1 LAPIAPPLRKV
12 NRRWPVRAGDARNR
26 GFSRAAKDCM
36 KRLAHIALIAVGGLA
51 GLDAGRA
58 DEIRVAVATN
68 FATTMDELV
77 AQFEEASEHTV
88 TLSAGSTG
96 AHYAQIKNGAP
107 FELFFAADVER
118 PKLLEDEGVAVAGSR
133 FTYAI
138 GRVALWSLRA
148 GFVDAEGRVL
158 ETGSFRHIAIANPDL
173 APYGAAA
180 REVLERRGLWEA
192 LRDRIVQGQD
202 IGQTYSF
209 VYTGSA
215 ELGFIAYS
223 QIVRGDDT
231 PIAGSF
237 WLVPDEL
244 HAPIEQQAVLLE
256 DAPAARAFL
265 DFVKGVDARAIIRKF
280 GYGP

>member
-1 LAPIAPPLRKV
+1 MRDALRLLTALAVAGAALSM
-12 NRRWPVRAGDARNR
+12 PV
-26 GFSRAAKDCM
+26 
-36 KRLAHIALIAVGGLA
+36 H
-51 GLDAGRA
+51 A
-58 DEIRVAVATN
+58 DQTRVAVATN
-68 FATTMDELV
+68 FVTTMAELV
-77 AQFEEASEHTV
+77 AAFEAVSEHTV
-88 TLSAGSTG
+88 VVSAGSTG

-118 PKLLEDEGVAVAGSR
+118 PKLLEDEGVAVQGSR

-138 GRVALWSLRA
+138 GRIALWSPRP
-148 GFVDAEGRVL
+148 GFVDADGRVL
-158 ETGSFRHIAIANPDL
+158 ETASFRHIAIANPDL

-192 LRDRIVQGQD
+192 LRGRIVQGQD

-215 ELGFIAYS
+215 ELGFVAYS
-223 QIVRGDDT
+223 QLVRGDT
-231 PIAGSF
+231 PVEGSV
-237 WLVPDEL
+237 WLVPEEL
-244 HAPIEQQAVLLE
+244 HTPIEQQAVLLK

-265 DFVKGVDARAIIRKF
+265 DFVKSADARAIIRRF

>member
-1 LAPIAPPLRKV
+1 
-12 NRRWPVRAGDARNR
+12 
-26 GFSRAAKDCM
+26 M
-36 KRLAHIALIAVGGLA
+36 KRLAYVALIAVGGLA

-223 QIVRGDDT
+223 QLVRGDDT

-265 DFVKGVDARAIIRKF
+265 DFVKSADARAIIRKF

>member
-1 LAPIAPPLRKV
+1 MLVRYGERRKRRNALRSVTALALACAALSM
-12 NRRWPVRAGDARNR
+12 PV
-26 GFSRAAKDCM
+26 
-36 KRLAHIALIAVGGLA
+36 
-51 GLDAGRA
+51 RA

-77 AQFEEASEHTV
+77 ARFEEASEHAV
-88 TLSAGSTG
+88 VISAGSTG

-118 PKLLEDEGVAVAGSR
+118 PKLLEDEGVAVHGSR
-133 FTYAI
+133 FTYAV
-138 GRVALWSLRA
+138 GRIALWSPRA

-158 ETGSFRHIAIANPDL
+158 ETDTFRHLAIANPDL

-180 REVLERRGLWEA
+180 REVLERRGLWET
-192 LRDRIVQGQD
+192 LRHRIVRGQD

-209 VYTGSA
+209 VYSGNA
-215 ELGFIAYS
+215 ELGFVAYS
-223 QIVRGDDT
+223 QLVSGNT
-231 PIAGSF
+231 PIEGSF

-244 HAPIEQQAVLLE
+244 HTPIEQQAVLLK

-265 DFVKGVDARAIIRKF
+265 DFVKSSDARAIIHKF

>member
-1 LAPIAPPLRKV
+1 
-12 NRRWPVRAGDARNR
+12 
-26 GFSRAAKDCM
+26 M
-36 KRLAHIALIAVGGLA
+36 KRSTCIALSAVCWLA
-51 GLDAGRA
+51 ALDAGRA
-58 DEIRVAVATN
+58 EEIKVAVATN
-68 FATTMDELV
+68 FATTMDALV
-77 AQFEEASEHTV
+77 ALFEATSGHTV

-107 FELFFAADVER
+107 FELFFAADAER
-118 PKLLEDEGVAVAGSR
+118 PKLLEDEGVAIRGSR

-138 GRVALWSLRA
+138 GRVALWSPRA

-158 ETGSFRHIAIANPDL
+158 ETASFRHIAIANPDL

-180 REVLERRGLWEA
+180 REVLERRGLWES
-192 LRDRIVQGQD
+192 LRDRIVLGQD

-209 VYTGSA
+209 VHTGNA
-215 ELGFIAYS
+215 ELGFVAYS
-223 QIVRGDDT
+223 QLVSGDA
-231 PIAGSF
+231 PIEGSF
-237 WLVPDEL
+237 WLVPEEL

-265 DFVKGVDARAIIRKF
+265 DFVKGADARTIIRKF

>member
-1 LAPIAPPLRKV
+1 
-12 NRRWPVRAGDARNR
+12 
-26 GFSRAAKDCM
+26 M
-36 KRLAHIALIAVGGLA
+36 KRLAYVALIAVGGLA
-51 GLDAGRA
+51 RLDAGRA

>member
-1 LAPIAPPLRKV
+1 
-12 NRRWPVRAGDARNR
+12 
-26 GFSRAAKDCM
+26 M
-36 KRLAHIALIAVGGLA
+36 KRLAYVALIAVGGLA

>member
-1 LAPIAPPLRKV
+1 
-12 NRRWPVRAGDARNR
+12 
-26 GFSRAAKDCM
+26 
-36 KRLAHIALIAVGGLA
+36 
-51 GLDAGRA
+51 
-58 DEIRVAVATN
+58 
-68 FATTMDELV
+68 
-77 AQFEEASEHTV
+77 
-88 TLSAGSTG
+88 
-96 AHYAQIKNGAP
+96 
-107 FELFFAADVER
+107 
-118 PKLLEDEGVAVAGSR
+118 
-133 FTYAI
+133 
-138 GRVALWSLRA
+138 
-148 GFVDAEGRVL
+148 VL

>member
-1 LAPIAPPLRKV
+1 
-12 NRRWPVRAGDARNR
+12 
-26 GFSRAAKDCM
+26 M
-36 KRLAHIALIAVGGLA
+36 KRSAHIALIAVCWLA

-77 AQFEEASEHTV
+77 AKFEEASEHTV
-88 TLSAGSTG
+88 TLSGGSTG

-107 FELFFAADVER
+107 FDLFFAADVER
-118 PKLLEDEGVAVAGSR
+118 PKLLEDENVAVRGSR
-133 FTYAI
+133 FIYAV
-138 GRVALWSLRA
+138 GRIALWSPRA

-158 ETGSFRHIAIANPDL
+158 ETASFRHIAIANPDL

-180 REVLERRGLWEA
+180 REVLERRALWGS

-209 VYTGSA
+209 VRTGNA
-215 ELGFIAYS
+215 ELGFVAYS
-223 QIVRGDDT
+223 QLARGDA
-231 PIAGSF
+231 PIEGSY
-237 WLVPDEL
+237 WLVPEEL
-244 HAPIEQQAVLLE
+244 HAPIEQQAVLLK

-265 DFVKGVDARAIIRKF
+265 EFVKGADARAIIRKF
-280 GYGP
+280 GYGH

>member
-1 LAPIAPPLRKV
+1 
-12 NRRWPVRAGDARNR
+12 
-26 GFSRAAKDCM
+26 M
-36 KRLAHIALIAVGGLA
+36 KRSACIVLIAVGWLA
-51 GLDAGRA
+51 GLDAARA
-58 DEIRVAVATN
+58 DEIHVAVATN
-68 FATTMDELV
+68 FATPMGELV
-77 AQFEEASEHTV
+77 MAFQAASEHTV
-88 TLSAGSTG
+88 VVSAGSTG

-118 PKLLEDEGVAVAGSR
+118 PKLLEDEGVAVQGSR

-138 GRVALWSLRA
+138 GRIALWSPRP

-158 ETGSFRHIAIANPDL
+158 EADHFRHIAIANPDL

-202 IGQTYSF
+202 IGQAYAF
-209 VYTGSA
+209 VHSGNA
-215 ELGFIAYS
+215 ELGFVAYS
-223 QIVRGDDT
+223 QIVRGDT
-231 PIAGSF
+231 PVEGSV
-237 WLVPDEL
+237 WLVPEEL
-244 HAPIEQQAVLLE
+244 HAPIEQQAVLLK

-265 DFVKGVDARAIIRKF
+265 DFVKGADARAIIRRF